1 MTTDMPAHLKAVLPP
16 ATREVWQALVGN
28 LPSGSYL
35 VGGTGIA
42 AHLGHRVSR
51 DLDFFVAEPFEPEEL
66 ARSLDE
72 IGQFAATQIA
82 AGTLNGYLGETRIQ
96 FLDAH
101 DQHPVDPSV
110 EIAGIPVAGLRDLLA
125 TKLKVIG
132 DRGELRDYFDLLV
145 LERDAGHRVEEGL
158 ALVIERYRPATP
170 EAVVLHIVRAL
181 GYLQDV
187 ADDPALAADRTE
199 IESYWAKRQPD
210 IVRSLDWLT
219 GRQTRHRTPQ
229 DPELSL

>member
-1 MTTDMPAHLKAVLPP
+1 MAVDIPSHLKAVLPP
-16 ATREVWQALVGN
+16 PTREVWQALVGN
-28 LPSGSYL
+28 LPGGAYL

-51 DLDFFVAEPFEPEEL
+51 DLDFFVAEPFEPYEL
-66 ARSLDE
+66 ADSLDQ
-72 IGQFAATQIA
+72 IGRFASTQIA

-96 FLDAH
+96 FLDAR
-101 DQHPVDPSV
+101 DQHPVDPTIEV
-110 EIAGIPVAGLRDLLA
+110 GGIPVAGLRDLLA
-125 TKLKVIG
+125 TKLKVVG
-132 DRGELRDYFDLLV
+132 DRGELRDYFDLLI

-181 GYLQDV
+181 GYLDDV
-187 ADDPALAADRTE
+187 ADDPGLPVARAE
-199 IESYWAKRQPD
+199 IEAYWKKRQPE

-219 GRQTRHRTPQ
+219 GLQNPHQRPRGP
-229 DPELSL
+229 DLSR